1 MVNMNRYL
9 KKEEQMGIGDS
20 SRKPKQVRGTPKDNP
35 SNIFNKIA
43 KVKKFSYD
51 ENIGVRK
58 GQNTKVK

>member
-1 MVNMNRYL
+1 
-9 KKEEQMGIGDS
+9 MGIGDS